1 MQQTHILR
9 TLLLS
14 ASLAAVSAL
23 GVVSASAQTA
33 PSTASTACPPSSA
46 AAAQTATAPTTTTA
60 HAGTLSTAAQAPKGG
75 STAAMVQE
83 ACQRQRARTAKF
95 VNCGIPEAFG
105 SEEPFTFN
113 PYAPCP

>member
-1 MQQTHILR
+1 MQQTHIFR

-14 ASLAAVSAL
+14 ASLMAVSAL

-33 PSTASTACPPSSA
+33 PSAAATACPPPSA
-46 AAAQTATAPTTTTA
+46 AAQAATAPTTTNA
-60 HAGTLSTAAQAPKGG
+60 HAGTLTTAAQAPKGT

>member
-14 ASLAAVSAL
+14 ASFMAVSAI
-23 GVVSASAQTA
+23 GVISASAQTA
-33 PSTASTACPPSSA
+33 PSAAATACPPPSA
-46 AAAQTATAPTTTTA
+46 AAAPATTGAQ
-60 HAGTLSTAAQAPKGG
+60 AGTLSSAAQAPKGG
-75 STAAMVQE
+75 STAAMAQE

-95 VNCGIPEAFG
+95 VNCGVPEAFG